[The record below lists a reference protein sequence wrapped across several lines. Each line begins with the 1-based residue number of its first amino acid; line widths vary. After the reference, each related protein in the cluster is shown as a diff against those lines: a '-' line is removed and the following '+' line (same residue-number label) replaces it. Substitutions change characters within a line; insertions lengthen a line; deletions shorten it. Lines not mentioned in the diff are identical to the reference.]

1 MIRFFSLL
9 FLASIAVGC
18 KDSQATLTQ
27 INGKQIAITDS
38 LKGDEAIL
46 EYIAPYRKRIDD
58 EMGAVLAYAPTSLS
72 KSEGP
77 YNTAIGNMMA
87 DAVYELSNPVF
98 KKRTGKEID
107 AVLLNHGGIRS
118 TLNAGD
124 VTMRTAFDIMPF
136 ENSVVVVELSSEQI
150 KEMFSYLESGKAH
163 PISNM
168 QIILDQDEKLKS
180 TTINGKPVEEG
191 KTYFVAT
198 NDYLQQGGDR
208 MTFFSKPVSMEV
220 LDYKIRTI
228 LVDYFK
234 AKDTIAP
241 VRDDRF
247 IQE

>member
-1 MIRFFSLL
+1 
-9 FLASIAVGC
+9 
-18 KDSQATLTQ
+18 
-27 INGKQIAITDS
+27 
-38 LKGDEAIL
+38 
-46 EYIAPYRKRIDD
+46 
-58 EMGAVLAYAPTSLS
+58 
-72 KSEGP
+72 
-77 YNTAIGNMMA
+77 
-87 DAVYELSNPVF
+87 
-98 KKRTGKEID
+98 
-107 AVLLNHGGIRS
+107 
-118 TLNAGD
+118 
-124 VTMRTAFDIMPF
+124 
-136 ENSVVVVELSSEQI
+136 
-150 KEMFSYLESGKAH
+150 
-163 PISNM
+163 M